1 MQKNALGRSRGGF
14 STKIHLRTNAQGLPI
29 GTALT
34 PGETHDVKGY
44 EALMEEAASDP
55 KVLLAGRGYD
65 ADSIRA
71 DIAKRGGTPVIPTK
85 KNRRVQIEIDG
96 AIYALRNRIERC
108 FNRLK
113 NSRRFATRYDK
124 LAETFGGF
132 VHLVAI
138 RLWLRHFV
146 NRS

>member
-1 MQKNALGRSRGGF
+1 
-14 STKIHLRTNAQGLPI
+14 
-29 GTALT
+29 
-34 PGETHDVKGY
+34 
-44 EALMEEAASDP
+44 MEEAASDP
-55 KVLLAGRGYD
+55 KVLLADRGYD
-65 ADSIRA
+65 ADTIRA
-71 DIAKRGGTPVIPTK
+71 DIEGRGGTPVIPTK
-85 KNRRVQIEIDG
+85 KNRHVQIEIDG

-113 NSRRFATRYDK
+113 NARRFATRYDK

-146 NRS
+146 NTA

>member
-1 MQKNALGRSRGGF
+1 
-14 STKIHLRTNAQGLPI
+14 
-29 GTALT
+29 
-34 PGETHDVKGY
+34 
-44 EALMEEAASDP
+44 MEEAASDP
-55 KVLLAGRGYD
+55 KVLLADRGYD

-71 DIAKRGGTPVIPTK
+71 DIEERGGTPVIPTK
-85 KNRRVQIEIDG
+85 RNRRVQIEIDG

-113 NSRRFATRYDK
+113 NARRFATRYDK

-146 NRS
+146 NTA